1 METWSIPV
9 PGSGEGWGKPCGEL
23 ATLQD
28 KTCVNKA
35 SNTASKRWRGSLHSH
50 CYLLLVS
57 ASLPGTPARLL
68 VSKKMLAWM
77 KGIQTRESD
86 TWQSPASESTRDMST
101 QSPGVWG
108 DPLGLVRSSAT
119 PKAPAPRLGDRE
131 GCHPREH
138 PRGRRGGG
146 EGREQH
152 AAASCAPAAR
162 SGEEHELIFASS
174 RQAQLK
180 MAICT
185 RKRFSC
191 WGLMG

>member
-9 PGSGEGWGKPCGEL
+9 PGSGEGWGKPCREL

-50 CYLLLVS
+50 CHLLLVS
-57 ASLPGTPARLL
+57 YSLPGTPARLL

-86 TWQSPASESTRDMST
+86 MWQSPTKESTRDVSI

-119 PKAPAPRLGDRE
+119 PKTPAPRLRDRE
-131 GCHPREH
+131 GCYPRDH
-138 PRGRRGGG
+138 PRGQRWGERAGSSTPQQAVPRRHVA
-146 EGREQH
+146 GRSTSSSSL
-152 AAASCAPAAR
+152 AAGRHSSKWLFAQGSDSPAGA
-162 SGEEHELIFASS
+162 
-174 RQAQLK
+174 
-180 MAICT
+180 
-185 RKRFSC
+185 
-191 WGLMG
+191 